1 MSILLRSAHIIHAES
16 AFNGLTRDVLIE
28 NGLIRQ
34 IADRIDAP
42 EHTQV
47 IELPNLHLSAGWV
60 DMRVSTGDPGFEQ
73 KEDLTSACRAAVAGG
88 FTDIAIL
95 PNTRPVVD
103 SKDTLGYVRRMA
115 EGQPVAVHPIAAITK
130 GAKGEDFTDMIDLH
144 HAGAVAFSDGDHPLQ
159 NADLLLKTLQYLR
172 PLGGLLMNRPEETGL
187 TRFGQMH
194 EGVQSTLLGMKG
206 MPAMAE
212 ELMVAR
218 DLRLLAYVLGDTE
231 AIQKEPNTV
240 PMLHFSCLSTAKS
253 VELIRQAKE
262 HGLPVSCDVAAHQLV
277 FDDTALAGFDTFLKV
292 NPPFRSRADVEA
304 LWAGLADGT
313 IDAIVSDHS
322 PQDDESKQVEFD
334 HAEFG
339 MTGLETVFGAL
350 MSHNPGLPLG
360 QLIAALTTGPRRVL
374 RLPTSTL
381 AEGEPATF
389 TLFDPSGT
397 WTFDRSVSKSKN
409 SPFLGQ
415 TLTGRVLGTIR
426 GGKLWG
432 RSYS

>member
-1 MSILLRSAHIIHAES
+1 
-16 AFNGLTRDVLIE
+16 
-28 NGLIRQ
+28 
-34 IADRIDAP
+34 
-42 EHTQV
+42 
-47 IELPNLHLSAGWV
+47 
-60 DMRVSTGDPGFEQ
+60 
-73 KEDLTSACRAAVAGG
+73 
-88 FTDIAIL
+88 
-95 PNTRPVVD
+95 
-103 SKDTLGYVRRMA
+103 
-115 EGQPVAVHPIAAITK
+115 
-130 GAKGEDFTDMIDLH
+130 
-144 HAGAVAFSDGDHPLQ
+144 
-159 NADLLLKTLQYLR
+159 
-172 PLGGLLMNRPEETGL
+172 
-187 TRFGQMH
+187 MH
-194 EGVQSTLLGMKG
+194 EGVQSTLLGLKG

-262 HGLPVSCDVAAHQLV
+262 QGLPVSCDVAAHQLV